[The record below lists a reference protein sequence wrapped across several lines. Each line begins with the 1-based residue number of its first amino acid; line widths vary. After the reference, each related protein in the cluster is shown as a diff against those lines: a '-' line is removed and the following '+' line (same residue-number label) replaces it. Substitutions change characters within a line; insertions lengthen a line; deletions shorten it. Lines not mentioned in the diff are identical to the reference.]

1 MIPIMPR
8 QTTDDDNRPM
18 GLKLARTN
26 FFNFQKKEPLKSS
39 PIKED
44 DRQSVRSSA
53 SPTLPARSPFR
64 IRDSQVSAR
73 KSSQQAKVEEPNIYH
88 SSLSS
93 STSSITTLDDDL
105 SQELENMWKIRSPT
119 KHVKSEVHQQ
129 DLFLQLLVSQAMID
143 AREYK
148 VMSFEEIEHLK
159 ERRDKLKIKVR
170 NSASKLELDKKIQET
185 SHSLSQLASNRQS
198 VLLTRDE
205 AQEADRKVEE
215 LTRQLK
221 ELKTEEIQTQYRILE
236 HTAGVLCHGLEQLE
250 KRSSPSPQMRSDL
263 EDITQTLLSILKK
276 HNVHHSTT
284 TDTLSLLASLEQHLR
299 QPPSGPPS
307 HPSEDPEA
315 EVARLRALVASME
328 TQLKQIQAQAAEF
341 ERQEEALKDE
351 ISRCREEVLRL
362 RNEPLDDRGEAQQAA
377 LLDKTDREYERM
389 RQEHDKLL
397 STCRDLEWLVKD
409 KSRAL
414 EAREAHISQL
424 EAELQHR
431 IRPGAEFYE
440 REAAWIEQSA
450 AMEANFEG
458 ILKEFDRLTGTA
470 MEFENDR
477 ANYERRIE
485 LLTREVKQLEGRLL
499 EERAKNVRLGKTK
512 DNTTTASLRKEFKKM
527 ISDIQIEH
535 QRALETE
542 AQEKKKLEKQLK
554 DLKHEREMSRY
565 ERINKGVQ
573 TPLFIP

>member
-1 MIPIMPR
+1 M
-8 QTTDDDNRPM
+8 
-18 GLKLARTN
+18 
-26 FFNFQKKEPLKSS
+26 
-39 PIKED
+39 
-44 DRQSVRSSA
+44 
-53 SPTLPARSPFR
+53 
-64 IRDSQVSAR
+64 
-73 KSSQQAKVEEPNIYH
+73 
-88 SSLSS
+88 
-93 STSSITTLDDDL
+93 
-105 SQELENMWKIRSPT
+105 
-119 KHVKSEVHQQ
+119 
-129 DLFLQLLVSQAMID
+129 
-143 AREYK
+143 
-148 VMSFEEIEHLK
+148 
-159 ERRDKLKIKVR
+159 KIKVR

-250 KRSSPSPQMRSDL
+250 KRSSTSPQMRSDL
-263 EDITQTLLSILKK
+263 EDITHTLLSILKK

-284 TDTLSLLASLEQHLR
+284 TDTLGLLASLEQHLR
-299 QPPSGPPS
+299 QPPSRPPPG
-307 HPSEDPEA
+307 PSEDPEA

-328 TQLKQIQAQAAEF
+328 TQLKQIQAQAAGF

-351 ISRCREEVLRL
+351 IGRCREEVLML
-362 RNEPLDDRGEAQQAA
+362 RNAPSDDRGETQPAA
-377 LLDKTDREYERM
+377 LLDKTDLEYERM

-424 EAELQHR
+424 EAELQQR
-431 IRPGAEFYE
+431 IRPGPEIYE

-499 EERAKNVRLGKTK
+499 EERAKNVRLGK
-512 DNTTTASLRKEFKKM
+512 M
-527 ISDIQIEH
+527 CGGG
-535 QRALETE
+535 LE
-542 AQEKKKLEKQLK
+542 
-554 DLKHEREMSRY
+554 
-565 ERINKGVQ
+565 
-573 TPLFIP
+573 

>member
-1 MIPIMPR
+1 M
-8 QTTDDDNRPM
+8 TC
-18 GLKLARTN
+18 
-26 FFNFQKKEPLKSS
+26 SC
-39 PIKED
+39 
-44 DRQSVRSSA
+44 
-53 SPTLPARSPFR
+53 
-64 IRDSQVSAR
+64 
-73 KSSQQAKVEEPNIYH
+73 
-88 SSLSS
+88 
-93 STSSITTLDDDL
+93 ST
-105 SQELENMWKIRSPT
+105 Q
-119 KHVKSEVHQQ
+119 
-129 DLFLQLLVSQAMID
+129 
-143 AREYK
+143 
-148 VMSFEEIEHLK
+148 
-159 ERRDKLKIKVR
+159 RRDKLKIKVR

-276 HNVHHSTT
+276 HNVHHNTT

-351 ISRCREEVLRL
+351 INRCREEVLRL